1 MRCSEEEC
9 IHQINSTALLEF
21 FNLLIVFIGIDDL
34 FDVMSPVIARWK
46 HIGLALRLDPS
57 KLDEIEKENKELCL
71 TKVLTL
77 WLKRTYNTERFGKP
91 SWKLLADAVHHHAGG
106 NNPALALKI
115 TKNMEVLALNKCIIS
130 FHSYNVIVYT
140 YSSGCHKLNHRE
152 HYYMESLLQPI

>member
-1 MRCSEEEC
+1 MRCLEEEC

-34 FDVMSPVIARWK
+34 FDLKTELSPVIARWK
-46 HIGLALRLDPS
+46 QLGLALRLYPY
-57 KLDEIEKENKELCL
+57 KLDVIEKENKELEECL

-77 WLKRTYNTERFGKP
+77 WLKKTYNTERFGEP

-115 TKNMEVLALNKCIIS
+115 TRKHGSIGS
-130 FHSYNVIVYT
+130 
-140 YSSGCHKLNHRE
+140 
-152 HYYMESLLQPI
+152 